1 VCCNAQECT
10 SQRVKTICHALV
22 SSVCHIWTMTR
33 SERLFA
39 LAEYLRSR
47 RTGVTAGELAAR
59 FGVTVRTVHRDLTAL
74 KVADLPISSE
84 RGRGGGFAL
93 DAHYTLPPINIS
105 AREAA
110 VLLSLLRYAK
120 EQRLMPFAQTLR
132 AAEEKVQAALS
143 GSAQRELARRLQ
155 TLAFLGVP
163 ALAVEAKVAQAVER
177 AWFEG
182 SALTLNYK
190 KRSGEIRDI
199 TFTLHSLVFDRRET
213 LLNVRLPDGE
223 ARQLRL
229 HLLSLPLP
237 AVAARQ
243 R

>member
-1 VCCNAQECT
+1 
-10 SQRVKTICHALV
+10 
-22 SSVCHIWTMTR
+22 MTR

-59 FGVTVRTVHRDLTAL
+59 FEVTVRTVHRDLNAL
-74 KVADLPISSE
+74 KVANLPISSE

-120 EQRLMPFAQTLR
+120 EQRLMPFAQTLQ

-163 ALAVEAKVAQAVER
+163 ALAIDPKVAQAVER

-182 SALTLNYK
+182 SALTLCYQA
-190 KRSGEIRDI
+190 RSGN
-199 TFTLHSLVFDRRET
+199 LGLLSLVFDRRET
-213 LLNVRLPDGE
+213 LLNVRLPGGE

-229 HLLSLPLP
+229 HLLSLPSP
-237 AVAARQ
+237 EMVAEPR
-243 R
+243 